1 MTDNSDRPMQTKM
14 KNAGNT
20 MTRRSPIDAI
30 KWLFVSL
37 VLLSVNSFANNDNL
51 TSIVDRTVISINESV
66 VLTVRYTG
74 ERQQAA
80 PSFAQLETQFHI
92 RSRQQSNQYS
102 VVNGQVSSYTDWT
115 LVLDPKSEGKLIIP
129 SFRLG
134 SLISDAVEVTVTPE
148 KQLPAGK
155 IKEVFLDTVV
165 EKEQVFVQEQLIV
178 RYRLFFSR
186 NVNSVEAQPLVIPNV
201 VVDALPEKQFNHRIN
216 GQLYRVAEYSY
227 ALFPQESGEFEIPSL
242 AWTISVPT
250 TNSRSFLGF
259 SGRNKAIRQRTKSHT
274 IKVLPQPDTFP
285 PQHTWLPAQ
294 NVSLEETWSS
304 DPNQMIVGEPMT
316 RTLTLKVEGLTSA
329 QLPDIWKTKS
339 TGIMKIYGDKPELSD
354 EKLDQGF
361 TAIRKESSAVVVNS
375 AGSVTLPAIKI
386 PWWDSNSNTLQWAAV
401 PERTISVQGGVNNGM
416 INGSPQVTASSAPN
430 AVQSNAQTSALT
442 ESLNEEVLTLKSKLR
457 SANIQKY
464 VLLLLFLIAL
474 ALLIREKILKP
485 SSHST
490 TNPNTGKQES
500 STAKKAFSQLLTK
513 CQQGSAHDIRTAVF
527 AWATAYWPDQK
538 PKTLDDIAQ
547 LIDDTEITQA
557 LKTLDASL
565 YADDAHSGS
574 QNVDGNKLAALLKT
588 FISKRRGKEQNS
600 KLEGLYGK

>member
-1 MTDNSDRPMQTKM
+1 M
-14 KNAGNT
+14 
-20 MTRRSPIDAI
+20 
-30 KWLFVSL
+30 SL
-37 VLLSVNSFANNDNL
+37 VFLSVNSLANNDNL

-165 EKEQVFVQEQLIV
+165 DKEKIFVQEQLIV

-242 AWTISVPT
+242 AWTISIPT
-250 TNSRSFLGF
+250 TNNRSFLGF

-274 IKVLPQPDTFP
+274 ITVLPQPDTFP
-285 PQHTWLPAQ
+285 TQYTWLPAQ
-294 NVSLEETWSS
+294 DVTLEETWSS
-304 DPNQMIVGEPMT
+304 DPNQMTVGEPMT

-329 QLPDIWKTKS
+329 QLPVIWNAKP
-339 TGIMKIYGDKPELSD
+339 TGKMKIYGDKPELND

-361 TAIRKESSAVVVNS
+361 TATRKESSAVVINS

-386 PWWDSNSNTLQWAAV
+386 PWWDSSTNTLQWAAV
-401 PERTISVQGGVNNGM
+401 PERTISVQGSANSGNG
-416 INGSPQVTASSAPN
+416 NSYPQTSASSAPN
-430 AVQSNAQTSALT
+430 TVQNNAQTSALA
-442 ESLNEEVLTLKSKLR
+442 ESLNDEILTLKAKVR
-457 SANIQKY
+457 SQKIQKY
-464 VLLLLFLIAL
+464 ALLFFLLVTLLLF
-474 ALLIREKILKP
+474 IREKLRKTAEQNDIRLNPGKRE
-485 SSHST
+485 ST
-490 TNPNTGKQES
+490 I
-500 STAKKAFSQLLTK
+500 AKKAFSQLLTK
-513 CQQGSAHDIRTAVF
+513 CQQGAGHDIRAALFT
-527 AWATAYWPDQK
+527 WAPLYWPHQT
-538 PKTLDDIAQ
+538 PKTLDDIAR
-547 LIDDTEITQA
+547 LIGEAEITLA

-565 YADDAHSGS
+565 YAVDAQSDS
-574 QNVDGNKLAALLKT
+574 NKVDGNKLAALLKT
-588 FISKRRGKEQNS
+588 FISKQRNKEKGT

>member
-1 MTDNSDRPMQTKM
+1 MTH
-14 KNAGNT
+14 
-20 MTRRSPIDAI
+20 RSPIDAI

-37 VLLSVNSFANNDNL
+37 IFLSVHSLANNDNL

-115 LVLDPKSEGKLIIP
+115 LVLDPKSEGKLIVP

-165 EKEQVFVQEQLIV
+165 DKEKIFVQEQLIV

-242 AWTISVPT
+242 AWTISIPT

-274 IKVLPQPDTFP
+274 ITVLPQPDTFP
-285 PQHTWLPAQ
+285 TQYTWLPAQ
-294 NVSLEETWSS
+294 NVTLEETWSS
-304 DPNQMIVGEPMT
+304 DPNQMSVGEPVT

-329 QLPDIWKTKS
+329 QLPELWHAKP
-339 TGIMKIYGDKPELSD
+339 TGIMKIYGDKPELND
-354 EKLDQGF
+354 EKFDQGF
-361 TAIRKESSAVVVNS
+361 IATRKESSAVVVNS
-375 AGSVTLPAIKI
+375 PGSVTLPAIKI
-386 PWWDSNSNTLQWAAV
+386 PWWDSNTNTLQWAAV
-401 PERTISVQGGVNNGM
+401 PKRTISVQGSANSANV
-416 INGSPQVTASSAPN
+416 NGSPQTTGSPAPSV
-430 AVQSNAQTSALT
+430 VQNNAQTSALAD
-442 ESLNEEVLTLKSKLR
+442 SLNEEVLSLKTKLR
-457 SANIQKY
+457 NANIQKY
-464 VLLLLFLIAL
+464 ALLFF
-474 ALLIREKILKP
+474 LLVTLVLYIREKMKKAAFQGEANP
-485 SSHST
+485 SSH
-490 TNPNTGKQES
+490 KQES
-500 STAKKAFSQLLTK
+500 NAAKKAFSHLLTK
-513 CQQGSAHDIRTAVF
+513 CQQGSGHEIRSALS
-527 AWATAYWPDQK
+527 AWAMVYWPNQK
-538 PKTLDDIAQ
+538 PKTLDDIAH
-547 LIDDTEITQA
+547 LIDDAEIAQA

-565 YADDAHSGS
+565 YAVDADTDS
-574 QNVDGNKLAALLKT
+574 NKIDGNKLAALLKT
-588 FISKRRGKEQNS
+588 FIAKRRGKEKGS
-600 KLEGLYGK
+600 ELEGLYGK